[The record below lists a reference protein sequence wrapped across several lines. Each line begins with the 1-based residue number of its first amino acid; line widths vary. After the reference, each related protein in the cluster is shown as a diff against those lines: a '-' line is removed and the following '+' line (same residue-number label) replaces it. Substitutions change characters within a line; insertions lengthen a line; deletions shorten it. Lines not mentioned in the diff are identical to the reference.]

1 MKASNR
7 TTPAPTFAIGD
18 AVTVTLPDTPVVSGF
33 VHDKTATG
41 WFIVQLDDA
50 SLAVWPANDKR
61 LKDARISTRAK
72 SMTAHLPSAPDAKR
86 LEESADEI
94 LLDDEALDALSNPD
108 APVHDPEA
116 NEDDEEYMSDM
127 VDPDDELDGDG
138 EEKAEHPMAAALRKA
153 RVRYV
158 KTKRPEGSASA
169 DCGDMLAKTLR
180 DLEPEEVAA
189 MADKV
194 LGEASGTHLAKYLH
208 LNNGQIRM
216 NSGNRIRAY
225 LKTAH
230 ADGLAHAYTCL
241 GWNEADEDLDEEG
254 GEE

>member
-7 TTPAPTFAIGD
+7 TTPAATFAIGD
-18 AVTVTLPDTPVVSGF
+18 VVTVTLPDTPVVSGF

-72 SMTAHLPSAPDAKR
+72 SMTAHRPPATVI
-86 LEESADEI
+86 AD
-94 LLDDEALDALSNPD
+94 LVAPD

-225 LKTAH
+225 LKTAD

>member
-1 MKASNR
+1 MKASNSK
-7 TTPAPTFAIGD
+7 TPAPTFAIGD
-18 AVTVTLPDTPVVSGF
+18 AVTITLPDTPVVSGF

-50 SLAVWPANDKR
+50 SLAIWPANDKR

-72 SMTAHLPSAPDAKR
+72 SMTAR
-86 LEESADEI
+86 LVV
-94 LLDDEALDALSNPD
+94 PD

-116 NEDDEEYMSDM
+116 NEDDEQLMSDM
-127 VDPDDELDGDG
+127 EDPDAELDGDG
-138 EEKAEHPMAAALRKA
+138 EEEKAEHPMAAALRKA

-180 DLEPEEVAA
+180 DLEPLEVAA

-194 LGEASGTHLAKYLH
+194 LGEASGTHAAKYAH

-216 NSGNRIRAY
+216 NSGNRIRAF
-225 LKTAH
+225 LKTAD

-241 GWNEADEDLDEEG
+241 GWDEAEEDLDEEG

>member
-1 MKASNR
+1 MKASNSK
-7 TTPAPTFAIGD
+7 TPAPTFAIGD
-18 AVTVTLPDTPVVSGF
+18 AVTITLPDTPVVSGF

-50 SLAVWPANDKR
+50 SLAIWPANDKR

-72 SMTAHLPSAPDAKR
+72 SMTAR
-86 LEESADEI
+86 LVV
-94 LLDDEALDALSNPD
+94 PD

-116 NEDDEEYMSDM
+116 NEDDEQLMSDM
-127 VDPDDELDGDG
+127 EDPDAELDGDG
-138 EEKAEHPMAAALRKA
+138 EEEKAEHPMAAALRKA

-180 DLEPEEVAA
+180 DLEPLEVAA

-194 LGEASGTHLAKYLH
+194 LGEASGTHAAKYSH

-216 NSGNRIRAY
+216 NSGNRIRAF
-225 LKTAH
+225 LKTAD

-241 GWNEADEDLDEEG
+241 GWDEAEEDLDEEG

>member
-7 TTPAPTFAIGD
+7 TAPAATFAIGD
-18 AVTVTLPDTPVVSGF
+18 SVTVTLPDTPVVSGF

-50 SLAVWPANDKR
+50 SLAIWPANDKR

-72 SMTAHLPSAPDAKR
+72 SMTPHLVV
-86 LEESADEI
+86 
-94 LLDDEALDALSNPD
+94 PD

-116 NEDDEEYMSDM
+116 NEDDEQLMSDM
-127 VDPDDELDGDG
+127 EDPDDELDGDG
-138 EEKAEHPMAAALRKA
+138 EEEKAEHPMAAALRKA

-194 LGEASGTHLAKYLH
+194 LGEASGFHLAKYVH

-216 NSGNRIRAY
+216 NSGNRIRAF
-225 LKTAH
+225 LKTAD
-230 ADGLAHAYTCL
+230 ADGLAHASKCL
-241 GWNEADEDLDEEG
+241 GWDDAEEDLDEEG

>member
-1 MKASNR
+1 MKASNSK
-7 TTPAPTFAIGD
+7 TPAAATFAIGD

-50 SLAVWPANDKR
+50 SLAIWPANDKR

-72 SMTAHLPSAPDAKR
+72 SMTPR
-86 LEESADEI
+86 LVV
-94 LLDDEALDALSNPD
+94 PD
-108 APVHDPEA
+108 APVFDPEEG
-116 NEDDEEYMSDM
+116 EDDEQLMSDM
-127 VDPDDELDGDG
+127 EDPDGELDGEHHEDLDENGNPIPLDPDAELDGDG
-138 EEKAEHPMAAALRKA
+138 EEEKAEHPMAAALRKA

-194 LGEASGTHLAKYLH
+194 LG
-208 LNNGQIRM
+208 
-216 NSGNRIRAY
+216 
-225 LKTAH
+225 
-230 ADGLAHAYTCL
+230 
-241 GWNEADEDLDEEG
+241 
-254 GEE
+254 